1 MIIVNNKILQILFT
15 CLLSASC
22 LYAQERKLN
31 NAFYFS
37 MDIVVDSKGNA
48 FVTGKNNKII
58 KITPEGKASCFA
70 GSISGFTGDKD
81 GLGNIARFSSTDGIA
96 IDAQDNLY
104 VCDYTRVRKISP
116 SGMVTTVAGLLKA
129 QSLDGNLSTA
139 CFLRLTYITVDKSGN
154 IYVTDYAPPKDWK
167 PGQVSNTSFYYIRK
181 ISAGGT
187 VTTLQSDK
195 GGPLIIQY
203 PRSMCCDSD
212 GNLYIAALASHCIKK
227 ITPTGVIT
235 TVAGQCGKTILN
247 SVYKPG
253 NASTSELT
261 SPSGLAI
268 ASNGDIYF
276 SDERLGRIIKISNNK
291 VSTVAGGG
299 KISFVGNPAGASEGG
314 EKDGKALEALFEIPM
329 GIAFDKTG
337 NLYIVDRCGHN
348 NSIIR
353 KLSSNGIV
361 STFCKHVWNPKTQQ
375 YEEPD

>member
-1 MIIVNNKILQILFT
+1 MINMNNKIFQILVT
-15 CLLSASC
+15 CLLTASC
-22 LYAQERKLN
+22 LHAQERKLN

-81 GLGNIARFSSTDGIA
+81 GLGNIARFSYTDGIA

-104 VCDYTRVRKISP
+104 VCDNTRVRKISP
-116 SGMVTTVAGLLKA
+116 GGMVTTVAGLLKA
-129 QSLDGNLSTA
+129 QSLDGNLSIA

-167 PGQVSNTSFYYIRK
+167 PGQASNTSYYYIRK
-181 ISAGGT
+181 ISPGGM
-187 VTTLQSDK
+187 VTTLKNES

-203 PRSMCCDSD
+203 PRSLCCDAEGS
-212 GNLYIAALASHCIKK
+212 LYIAAISSHCIKK
-227 ITPTGVIT
+227 ITPAGVIT
-235 TVAGQCGKTILN
+235 TVAGQCDKTILN

-253 NASTSELT
+253 PAPTSVLT
-261 SPSGLAI
+261 SPSGLAF
-268 ASNGDIYF
+268 ANNSDLYF

-291 VSTVAGGG
+291 VSTVAGSG

-337 NLYIVDRCGHN
+337 NLYIVDRCGRN

-353 KLSSNGIV
+353 KLSNDGIV